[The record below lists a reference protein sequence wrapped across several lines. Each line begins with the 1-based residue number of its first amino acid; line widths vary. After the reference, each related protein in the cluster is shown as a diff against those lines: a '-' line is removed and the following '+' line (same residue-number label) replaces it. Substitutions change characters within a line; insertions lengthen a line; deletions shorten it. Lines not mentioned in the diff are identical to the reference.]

1 MGELRDPVHTP
12 HFHRAAV
19 KTVTAFALG
28 CSIVAGC
35 ANGESTGEQD
45 PLSGYDDSSD
55 AISSSGAVS
64 GSASGYTRGP
74 SGSPSGSVGSSG
86 TTSST
91 GLSTGAPSGSGTASP
106 SGSASG
112 TASPG
117 SSAAGSASG
126 ASSGAAGSGASG
138 EGGPGCL
145 SNPLNP
151 VSAAASSVEQEA
163 DASAGGLVA
172 DMAIDKDFSTRWESV
187 FQVDPSWLEV
197 DFGFPVHFSEVDIL
211 WQSDCASAY
220 DIDISD
226 DAAIWTT
233 LKSLTTNPVAWQGPP
248 SGWTNDDVEKVSGVG
263 RYIRVHGTKRA
274 QAQHGYSI
282 WEMRVLGDMNASC
295 TP

>member
-1 MGELRDPVHTP
+1 
-12 HFHRAAV
+12 V
-19 KTVTAFALG
+19 KTITSFALG
-28 CSIVAGC
+28 CAIAAGC
-35 ANGESTGEQD
+35 ANGESTGEQA
-45 PLSGYDDSSD
+45 PSSGYDDSSD
-55 AISSSGAVS
+55 TISSSGALSGSVS
-64 GSASGYTRGP
+64 GNITGP
-74 SGSPSGSVGSSG
+74 SGSVASSG
-86 TTSST
+86 TTSPT
-91 GLSTGAPSGSGTASP
+91 GLSIGAPSGSGGASP

-112 TASPG
+112 TASPSG
-117 SSAAGSASG
+117 SAAGSASG
-126 ASSGAAGSGASG
+126 VSSGAAGSGASG
-138 EGGPGCL
+138 ASGPGCL

-172 DMAIDKDFSTRWESV
+172 DMAIDKDFTTRWESV
-187 FQVDPSWLEV
+187 FQVDPSWIDV

-226 DAAIWTT
+226 DAATWTT

-248 SGWTNDDVEKVSGVG
+248 NGWTNDDVEKISGVG
-263 RYIRVHGTKRA
+263 RYLRVHGTKRA
-274 QAQHGYSI
+274 QSQHGYSI

>member
-1 MGELRDPVHTP
+1 
-12 HFHRAAV
+12 V

-35 ANGESTGEQD
+35 ANGESTGEQA

-55 AISSSGAVS
+55 ASSSSGNI
-64 GSASGYTRGP
+64 TGP
-74 SGSPSGSVGSSG
+74 SGSPSGSVASSG
-86 TTSST
+86 ATSPT
-91 GLSTGAPSGSGTASP
+91 GLSTGAPSGSGGSSP

-112 TASPG
+112 TASPNG
-117 SSAAGSASG
+117 SAPGSASG
-126 ASSGAAGSGASG
+126 ASSGAANDGAPG

-151 VSAAASSVEQEA
+151 VSATASSVEQEA
-163 DASAGGLVA
+163 DASAGSLVA
-172 DMAIDKDFSTRWESV
+172 DMAIDKDFTTRWESV
-187 FQVDPSWLEV
+187 FQVDPSWIDV
-197 DFGFPVHFSEVDIL
+197 DFGFPVHVSEVDIL

-226 DAAIWTT
+226 DAATWTT

-248 SGWTNDDVEKVSGVG
+248 NGWTNDDVEKISGVG
-263 RYIRVHGTKRA
+263 RYLRVHGTKRA
-274 QAQHGYSI
+274 QSQHGYSI